1 MWDWFISFM
10 TQVLAGIEGFCGDW
24 GLAVI
29 ILTIIIRVCLVPL
42 MNKQT
47 ASTARMQVAQP
58 KIQEIQAKYADDP
71 AKQSEEVQKVYAS
84 LKFNPVAGCLPIF
97 LQMPIFFALFTVA
110 KSVPADAH
118 FYSIL
123 PSISSSVADMVGS
136 AGWMGAL
143 PYILF
148 DVAFGILTFI
158 PMMMNSV
165 NQTSEQK
172 TQSMMMGAVMAVMM
186 LWFGWSVPSAV
197 LLYYDASAIWQVV
210 QQKLITQKIID
221 KAKAEGELRMSNQP
235 VEVDVIRKE
244 KKPRPHKKD

>member
-1 MWDWFISFM
+1 MPF
-10 TQVLAGIEGFCGDW
+10 E
-24 GLAVI
+24 
-29 ILTIIIRVCLVPL
+29 ILVGVQFL
-42 MNKQT
+42 
-47 ASTARMQVAQP
+47 SMQVAQP

-71 AKQSEEVQKVYAS
+71 ARQSEEVQKVYAS

-123 PSISSSVADMVGS
+123 PSISSSVSDMVAS
-136 AGWMGAL
+136 AGWVGAL

-148 DVAFGILTFI
+148 DVAFGVLTFI

-172 TQSMMMGAVMAVMM
+172 SQSTGSPYLYTLISARGLLHTQNS
-186 LWFGWSVPSAV
+186 
-197 LLYYDASAIWQVV
+197 
-210 QQKLITQKIID
+210 
-221 KAKAEGELRMSNQP
+221 R
-235 VEVDVIRKE
+235 RK
-244 KKPRPHKKD
+244 

>member
-42 MNKQT
+42 MNKST

-58 KIQEIQAKYADDP
+58 KIQEIQARYADDP
-71 AKQSEEVQKVYAS
+71 ARQTEEVQKIYAS
-84 LKFNPVAGCLPIF
+84 LKFNPVAGCLPLF

-118 FYSIL
+118 FYGIL
-123 PSISSSVADMVGS
+123 PSISSSVADMVSS

-143 PYILF
+143 PYIFF
-148 DVAFGILTFI
+148 DVAFGILTFV

-221 KAKAEGELRMSNQP
+221 KAKAEGELRMSAQP
-235 VEVDVIRKE
+235 AEVDVVRKE
-244 KKPRPHKKD
+244 KKERPHKKG